1 MCAPLAVVAQPASRL
16 QRIGW
21 LDLSSAAENIG
32 IFTQALSARG
42 WQEGQTFRIDYRGGE
57 GNPERLAAV
66 AAELVRL
73 PAGVIVAPGTPEA
86 LAARKATTAIPVVMA
101 DVDEPVDRG
110 LVASLARPGGNLTGL
125 ANARRELTGKLV
137 SLLHESLPRARST
150 AVLLDANDPE
160 HKVILGQIQATARTL
175 GVAVNALQVQRH
187 DDVEPAFATMK
198 KQGNAMLIVPP
209 SSMLNSKW
217 IADLALKNALP
228 LASTAPGYVYD
239 GGLMAFTNDWHAVF
253 DRVATFVDKILKGA
267 KPADLP
273 VELPT
278 KFKLVL
284 NGKTARSLGIVLP
297 TSIMLRADYVI
308 E

>member
-86 LAARKATTAIPVVMA
+86 LAAQKATTAIPVVMA

-110 LVASLARPGGNLTGL
+110 LVASLARPGGNVTGL
-125 ANARRELTGKLV
+125 ANARRELSGKLV
-137 SLLHESLPRARST
+137 SLLHESCPRAASA

-160 HKVILGQIQATARTL
+160 HKVILAQIEATARAL
-175 GVAVNALQVQRH
+175 GVRIHPLQVQRH
-187 DDVEPAFATMK
+187 GEVEPAFATMK
-198 KQGNAMLIVPP
+198 KQGSAMLIVPP
-209 SSMLNSKW
+209 SSMLNPKW

-228 LASTAPGYVYD
+228 LASTDPGYVYE

-284 NGKTARSLGIVLP
+284 NGKTARSLGIVIP